1 MSDALTVSTK
11 AEARASSFWRK
22 GRRWHDFTLA
32 TLILVTALIGLSAF
46 RIGQVNGMRRAMA
59 QQEPRLVRLESE
71 LQKYQVAVRQEP
83 VAAVAPPTGMSVEQ
97 YQVLLRDL
105 RAELVNQV
113 DAVPIGVARAAAA
126 SFVPILAFDQE
137 GNKLIEGTAASLGK
151 GYFLTVKHVVT
162 RVSDQG
168 NEVAAVSLRIGTTLE
183 SVDVV
188 DMGKGM
194 GPAVFAD
201 DWAVVRTTHPVEV
214 PAIEV
219 DPAFSF
225 DLATRVVRIGNDYSN
240 GIVVSD
246 GIIGTRQADGLVSC
260 LTDGHKGSSGGGI
273 IDARGVHVGI
283 PIGRMN
289 EDHRYSFIQPLSKR
303 MFRKVPHL
311 R

>member
-1 MSDALTVSTK
+1 MSDALTVPAK
-11 AEARASSFWRK
+11 PEARASASFWRR

-32 TLILVTALIGLSAF
+32 TLISVTALIGLSAF
-46 RIGQVNGMRRAMA
+46 RVGQVNGMRRAMA
-59 QQEPRLVRLESE
+59 QQEPRLVRLEAE
-71 LQKYQVAVRQEP
+71 LQNYKSQVVARQEP
-83 VAAVAPPTGMSVEQ
+83 VAAVAPPTGMTVDQ
-97 YQVLLRDL
+97 YQELLRDL
-105 RAELVNQV
+105 RVELRNDI

-126 SFVPILAFDQE
+126 SFVPILAFDQD

-162 RVSDQG
+162 RVSDHG
-168 NEVAAVSLRIGTTLE
+168 KDVAAVSLRIGNALE

-188 DMGKGM
+188 DMGTGM
-194 GPAVFAD
+194 GSAVFAD
-201 DWAVVRTTHPVEV
+201 DWAVVRTTHAVNV

-219 DPAFSF
+219 DPRFSF
-225 DLATRVVRIGNDYSN
+225 DLATRVVRVGN

-289 EDHRYSFIQPLSKR
+289 EDHRYSFIQPLTR
-303 MFRKVPHL
+303 RIFRRVPHL